1 MTRIIAGD
9 LRGRNIKVPDSGTR
23 PTSDRVREA
32 IFSTLTSLD
41 AIADLNVLDLYSGSG
56 ALGIEALSR
65 GAKSCVFVENNRNAS
80 SVIQKNLEDLNIEAH
95 VLEVKVESLL
105 NKVPSSKLT
114 SPFQLVFLDPPY
126 EYSLQEISKV
136 LNLGLSNSWFS
147 QDAIL
152 VIETGKGIKEFIWP
166 EGFES
171 VREKSYGD
179 TSVWYGQVCKK

>member
-1 MTRIIAGD
+1 MED
-9 LRGRNIKVPDSGTR
+9 LEGYLQRKG
-23 PTSDRVREA
+23 EEEQ
-32 IFSTLTSLD
+32 
-41 AIADLNVLDLYSGSG
+41 LNEQKNAVLNFTKTQSK
-56 ALGIEALSR
+56 LS
-65 GAKSCVFVENNRNAS
+65 A
-80 SVIQKNLEDLNIEAH
+80 IQKNLEDLNIEAH

-105 NKVPSSKLT
+105 NKVPSNKLI